1 MTIYHFVGIKGTG
14 MSALAQVLHDMKCV
28 VQGSDYDKRFFTQ
41 EALEARGIP
50 IFPFSAQNIQK
61 NMVVIAG
68 NAFPDTHE
76 EIVAA
81 RELGVPVIRYHQ
93 FLGEFLQKFTSIAVT
108 GAHGKTSTTG
118 LLAHVM
124 QGAEPTSY
132 LIGDGSGKGREGSKY
147 FVFEACEYRRHFL
160 AYSPDYAIM
169 TNIDFDHP
177 DYFVNIEDV
186 FSAFQQMAWQVKE
199 GIIACGDDEYLQ
211 KIQAKV
217 PVVFYGF
224 GEDNDFQARNVVK
237 TPEGTSFDVFVR
249 HTFLLLSIFRDM
261 AIITCLMRLLSLR
274 FAIMKGS
281 M

>member
-1 MTIYHFVGIKGTG
+1 
-14 MSALAQVLHDMKCV
+14 
-28 VQGSDYDKRFFTQ
+28 
-41 EALEARGIP
+41 
-50 IFPFSAQNIQK
+50 
-61 NMVVIAG
+61 MVVIAG

-124 QGAEPTSY
+124 QGAQPTSY

-177 DYFVNIEDV
+177 DYFANIEDV
-186 FSAFQQMAWQVKE
+186 FSAFQQMAWQVKKE
-199 GIIACGDDEYLQ
+199 LS
-211 KIQAKV
+211 
-217 PVVFYGF
+217 PVGMMNIYKNPSESSCCFYGF
-224 GEDNDFQARNVVK
+224 GEDNDFQARNIVK
-237 TPEGTSFDVFVR
+237 HRKVHRLMCLCAIRFS
-249 HTFLLLSIFRDM
+249 LLFIFHDM

-274 FAIMKGS
+274 FAIMKEL